1 MAMTMSSNPPDM
13 ARNYTTGI
21 MGWYDEVEDFPP
33 QNVDSYSNTG
43 ATGVVGHYTQ
53 VFCIFNMGIY
63 MLLECI
69 PLNFIYFRLCGV
81 PQKKLGVAMLLSKMR
96 IVSTTELP
104 QECPILR

>member
-1 MAMTMSSNPPDM
+1 MLTAIQIPGLQELLDITH
-13 ARNYTTGI
+13 RFFVYL
-21 MGWYDEVEDFPP
+21 
-33 QNVDSYSNTG
+33 
-43 ATGVVGHYTQ
+43 
-53 VFCIFNMGIY
+53 NMGIS
-63 MLLECI
+63 MLLGCI

>member
-1 MAMTMSSNPPDM
+1 MFQKSTKYSKVGQNMAMTMSSNPPDT

-53 VFCIFNMGIY
+53 VFCIF
-63 MLLECI
+63 
-69 PLNFIYFRLCGV
+69 
-81 PQKKLGVAMLLSKMR
+81 
-96 IVSTTELP
+96 
-104 QECPILR
+104 